1 MYYRRFVMICPPQA
15 EIFSFVEPNPM
26 IFKGIPTIWNQKSP
40 KFPPAAALSTFKI
53 PACGGLKFISIK
65 QPIIRLFFRECHFH

>member
-26 IFKGIPTIWNQKSP
+26 IFKGIPTIWNKKTP
-40 KFPPAAALSTFKI
+40 KCS
-53 PACGGLKFISIK
+53 ACGGPFNIENSA
-65 QPIIRLFFRECHFH
+65 CAD